1 MDSPLFPEISH
12 KPLGEVIAHWEDYVD
27 ACRTFG
33 KDPGYYAE
41 DTLFWLK
48 QLHHGEE
55 ERGTIG
61 GEKKG
66 KSAKDL
72 LIDILGDKD
81 IQDEDIIKVFYEDT
95 KDVTEQIQTRLSSG
109 ELFAMAVIKK
119 KKKE

>member
-1 MDSPLFPEISH
+1 MDNTLFPEMEH

-61 GEKKG
+61 GEEKG
-66 KSAKDL
+66 RSAKDL
-72 LIDILGDKD
+72 LIDFLGDKN
-81 IQDEDIIKVFYEDT
+81 IKDEDIIKVFYEDI

-109 ELFAMAVIKK
+109 ELFAMAVINK